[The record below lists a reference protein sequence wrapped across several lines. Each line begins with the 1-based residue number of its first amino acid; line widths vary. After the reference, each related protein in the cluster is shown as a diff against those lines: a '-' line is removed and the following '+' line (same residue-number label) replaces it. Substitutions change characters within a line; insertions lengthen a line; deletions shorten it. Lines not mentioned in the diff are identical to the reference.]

1 LNFMVFLE
9 RVFRSNATSHMLEK
23 LTCDD
28 IFFLL
33 FYSYFIFI
41 FVIFYIFFSIR
52 LSWSHD
58 LDCGSGGLTR
68 VGSPFIPR
76 VTSLSCRI
84 NSSHF
89 FCFFLLPNF
98 SFLYLINWELSY
110 IICLHLQK
118 YIFSQVIFIIII
130 F

>member
-1 LNFMVFLE
+1 MVFLE

-52 LSWSHD
+52 LS
-58 LDCGSGGLTR
+58 
-68 VGSPFIPR
+68 
-76 VTSLSCRI
+76 
-84 NSSHF
+84 
-89 FCFFLLPNF
+89 
-98 SFLYLINWELSY
+98 
-110 IICLHLQK
+110 
-118 YIFSQVIFIIII
+118 
-130 F
+130 